1 MSEKETN
8 SVDNTELDI
17 EQIDEAYDKIID
29 SKKYPG
35 LKIHQSSTTGAVKLT
50 HPDHAD
56 MKLNYSRARDRY
68 RHPVHGEFWHDK
80 LWGIASKYHK
90 HGPSLGNPNVVAEQ
104 IDEGSAAD
112 TLHPGAGSGGG
123 DTKAETLATFTSL
136 LAQLGKEDL
145 SNLFNDVQA
154 QFGANKA
161 PGAVDNSAKNRST
174 VDAKPSAAQ
183 GTGAWK
189 EDIDD
194 MFGGDE
200 LTEDFREKA
209 SIVFEA
215 AVNTRITLEETR
227 LQEEFEAVLE
237 SLEEE
242 YETKLQEEASKVF
255 EDVSAKLD
263 QYLDYVVENWMEEN
277 QLAVESTLRAD
288 IAENF
293 IQGLQGLFSEH
304 YIRVPDEQIDLV
316 AEMKAELDELKEKL
330 NETIDTK
337 LELEGVIEEAT
348 KEATLEEVSEGL
360 AVTQAEK
367 LRTLSEGIEY
377 TDADSYRRKL
387 EIVKENY
394 FNKKSAS
401 TGSGFITEEIDGDD
415 GEEKADRYTAPGMD
429 MYMNAIKKSV
439 K

>member
-17 EQIDEAYDKIID
+17 DQIE
-29 SKKYPG
+29 
-35 LKIHQSSTTGAVKLT
+35 
-50 HPDHAD
+50 
-56 MKLNYSRARDRY
+56 
-68 RHPVHGEFWHDK
+68 
-80 LWGIASKYHK
+80 
-90 HGPSLGNPNVVAEQ
+90 
-104 IDEGSAAD
+104 EGSAAD
-112 TLHPGAGSGGG
+112 TLHPGAGSAG
-123 DTKAETLATFTSL
+123 TESKAQTLATFTQL

-293 IQGLQGLFSEH
+293 IHGLQGLFSEH